1 MINFRNNNE
10 ENNEKKKNLKYEP
23 ESLHLNVFIEKDDLD
38 EEKSEKKEDI
48 KKSKFNFDKKQK
60 KSNSPSATKEIF
72 SLIKENLSKI
82 KKSFADGENL
92 SIKIMVGLW
101 CVTIISG
108 ILYFNS
114 SSNDAPK
121 VVFERKST
129 IKESEKEKIYIFFP
143 EGEKLVSSELEVNK
157 IENKNMLM
165 RRTLDE
171 TIRRLKEES
180 EKEKIYI
187 FFPEGEK
194 LVSSELEVNKI
205 ENKNMLMR
213 RTLDETIR
221 RLKELDKIPN
231 INEKVEVFCYLID
244 NVVYLDLPEKLFD
257 KVKSPKDELLLIYSF
272 VNTMTNVDTNIK
284 TVKILINGMDT
295 DKVKYANLKGQSKI
309 C

>member
-82 KKSFADGENL
+82 KKSFAAGENL

-157 IENKNMLM
+157 IENKNILM

-171 TIRRLKEES
+171 TIK
-180 EKEKIYI
+180 K
-187 FFPEGEK
+187 
-194 LVSSELEVNKI
+194 
-205 ENKNMLMR
+205 
-213 RTLDETIR
+213 
-221 RLKELDKIPN
+221 LKELDKIPN

-295 DKVKYANLKGQSKI
+295 DKVKYANLKRDFKFRKDI
-309 C
+309 

>member
-157 IENKNMLM
+157 MENKNILM

-171 TIRRLKEES
+171 TIK
-180 EKEKIYI
+180 K
-187 FFPEGEK
+187 
-194 LVSSELEVNKI
+194 
-205 ENKNMLMR
+205 
-213 RTLDETIR
+213 
-221 RLKELDKIPN
+221 LKELDKIPN

-295 DKVKYANLKGQSKI
+295 DKVKYANLKRDFKFRKDI
-309 C
+309 

>member
-10 ENNEKKKNLKYEP
+10 ENNEKNKNLKYEP
-23 ESLHLNVFIEKDDLD
+23 ESLHLNVFIEKDNLD

-101 CVTIISG
+101 CITIISG

-157 IENKNMLM
+157 MENKN
-165 RRTLDE
+165 
-171 TIRRLKEES
+171 I
-180 EKEKIYI
+180 
-187 FFPEGEK
+187 
-194 LVSSELEVNKI
+194 
-205 ENKNMLMR
+205 LMR

-295 DKVKYANLKGQSKI
+295 DKVKYANLKRDFKFRKDI
-309 C
+309 

>member
-82 KKSFADGENL
+82 KKSFAEGENL

-143 EGEKLVSSELEVNK
+143 DGEKLVSSELEVNK
-157 IENKNMLM
+157 IE
-165 RRTLDE
+165 
-171 TIRRLKEES
+171 S
-180 EKEKIYI
+180 
-187 FFPEGEK
+187 
-194 LVSSELEVNKI
+194 
-205 ENKNMLMR
+205 KNMLMR

-295 DKVKYANLKGQSKI
+295 DKVKYANLKRDFKFRKDI
-309 C
+309 

>member
-101 CVTIISG
+101 CITIISG

-157 IENKNMLM
+157 IE
-165 RRTLDE
+165 
-171 TIRRLKEES
+171 S
-180 EKEKIYI
+180 
-187 FFPEGEK
+187 
-194 LVSSELEVNKI
+194 
-205 ENKNMLMR
+205 KNMLMR

-244 NVVYLDLPEKLFD
+244 NIVYLDLPEKLFD

-295 DKVKYANLKGQSKI
+295 DKVKYANLKRDFKFRKDI
-309 C
+309 

>member
-82 KKSFADGENL
+82 KKSFAAGENL

-143 EGEKLVSSELEVNK
+143 DGEKLVSSELEVNK
-157 IENKNMLM
+157 IE
-165 RRTLDE
+165 
-171 TIRRLKEES
+171 S
-180 EKEKIYI
+180 
-187 FFPEGEK
+187 
-194 LVSSELEVNKI
+194 
-205 ENKNMLMR
+205 KNMLMR

-295 DKVKYANLKGQSKI
+295 DKVKYANLKRDFKFRKDI
-309 C
+309 

>member
-82 KKSFADGENL
+82 KKSFAEGENL

-101 CVTIISG
+101 CITIISG

-129 IKESEKEKIYIFFP
+129 IKESEKQKIYIFFP

-157 IENKNMLM
+157 IE
-165 RRTLDE
+165 
-171 TIRRLKEES
+171 S
-180 EKEKIYI
+180 
-187 FFPEGEK
+187 
-194 LVSSELEVNKI
+194 
-205 ENKNMLMR
+205 KNMLMR

-284 TVKILINGMDT
+284 TVKILINGMDM
-295 DKVKYANLKGQSKI
+295 DKVKYANLKRDFKFRKDI
-309 C
+309 

>member
-10 ENNEKKKNLKYEP
+10 ENNKKKKNLKYEP

-60 KSNSPSATKEIF
+60 KSNSPSAIKEIL

-92 SIKIMVGLW
+92 SIKIMIGLW

-171 TIRRLKEES
+171 TIK
-180 EKEKIYI
+180 K
-187 FFPEGEK
+187 
-194 LVSSELEVNKI
+194 
-205 ENKNMLMR
+205 
-213 RTLDETIR
+213 
-221 RLKELDKIPN
+221 LKELDKIPN

-295 DKVKYANLKGQSKI
+295 DKVKYANLKRDFKFRKDI
-309 C
+309 

>member
-10 ENNEKKKNLKYEP
+10 ENNEKNKNLKYEP

-82 KKSFADGENL
+82 KKSFAAGENL

-157 IENKNMLM
+157 MENKN
-165 RRTLDE
+165 
-171 TIRRLKEES
+171 I
-180 EKEKIYI
+180 
-187 FFPEGEK
+187 
-194 LVSSELEVNKI
+194 
-205 ENKNMLMR
+205 LMR

-295 DKVKYANLKGQSKI
+295 DKVKYANLKRDFKFRKDI
-309 C
+309 

>member
-23 ESLHLNVFIEKDDLD
+23 ESLHLNVFIEKDNLD
-38 EEKSEKKEDI
+38 ESKSEKKEDI

-171 TIRRLKEES
+171 TIRRLKE
-180 EKEKIYI
+180 
-187 FFPEGEK
+187 
-194 LVSSELEVNKI
+194 
-205 ENKNMLMR
+205 
-213 RTLDETIR
+213 
-221 RLKELDKIPN
+221 LDKIPN

-244 NVVYLDLPEKLFD
+244 NAVYLDLPEKLFD

-295 DKVKYANLKGQSKI
+295 DKVKYANLKRDFKFRKDI
-309 C
+309 

>member
-129 IKESEKEKIYIFFP
+129 IKESEKQKIYIFFP

-157 IENKNMLM
+157 IE
-165 RRTLDE
+165 
-171 TIRRLKEES
+171 S
-180 EKEKIYI
+180 
-187 FFPEGEK
+187 
-194 LVSSELEVNKI
+194 
-205 ENKNMLMR
+205 KNMLMR

-295 DKVKYANLKGQSKI
+295 DKVKYANLKRDFKFRKDI
-309 C
+309 

>member
-82 KKSFADGENL
+82 KKSFAEGENL

-101 CVTIISG
+101 CITIISG

-129 IKESEKEKIYIFFP
+129 IKESEKQKIYIFFP
-143 EGEKLVSSELEVNK
+143 DGEKLVSSELEVNK
-157 IENKNMLM
+157 IE
-165 RRTLDE
+165 
-171 TIRRLKEES
+171 S
-180 EKEKIYI
+180 
-187 FFPEGEK
+187 
-194 LVSSELEVNKI
+194 
-205 ENKNMLMR
+205 KNMLMR

-284 TVKILINGMDT
+284 TVKILINGMNT
-295 DKVKYANLKGQSKI
+295 DKVKYANLKRDFKFRKDI
-309 C
+309 

>member
-10 ENNEKKKNLKYEP
+10 ENNEKNKNLKYEP

-101 CVTIISG
+101 CITIISG

-157 IENKNMLM
+157 IE
-165 RRTLDE
+165 
-171 TIRRLKEES
+171 S
-180 EKEKIYI
+180 
-187 FFPEGEK
+187 
-194 LVSSELEVNKI
+194 
-205 ENKNMLMR
+205 KNMLMR

-295 DKVKYANLKGQSKI
+295 DKVKYANLKRDFKFRKDI
-309 C
+309 

>member
-82 KKSFADGENL
+82 KKSFAEGENL

-101 CVTIISG
+101 CITIISG

-157 IENKNMLM
+157 IE
-165 RRTLDE
+165 
-171 TIRRLKEES
+171 S
-180 EKEKIYI
+180 
-187 FFPEGEK
+187 
-194 LVSSELEVNKI
+194 
-205 ENKNMLMR
+205 KNMLMR

-295 DKVKYANLKGQSKI
+295 DKVKYANLKRDFKFRKDI
-309 C
+309 

>member
-82 KKSFADGENL
+82 KKSFAEGENL

-101 CVTIISG
+101 CITIISG

-157 IENKNMLM
+157 IE
-165 RRTLDE
+165 
-171 TIRRLKEES
+171 S
-180 EKEKIYI
+180 
-187 FFPEGEK
+187 
-194 LVSSELEVNKI
+194 
-205 ENKNMLMR
+205 KNMLMR

-244 NVVYLDLPEKLFD
+244 NIVYLDLPEKLFD

-295 DKVKYANLKGQSKI
+295 DKVKYANLKRDFKFRKDI
-309 C
+309 

>member
-171 TIRRLKEES
+171 TIRRLKE
-180 EKEKIYI
+180 
-187 FFPEGEK
+187 
-194 LVSSELEVNKI
+194 
-205 ENKNMLMR
+205 
-213 RTLDETIR
+213 
-221 RLKELDKIPN
+221 LDKIPN

-295 DKVKYANLKGQSKI
+295 DKVKYANLKRDFKFRKDI
-309 C
+309 

>member
-1 MINFRNNNE
+1 MINFKNNNE

-101 CVTIISG
+101 CITIISG

-143 EGEKLVSSELEVNK
+143 
-157 IENKNMLM
+157 
-165 RRTLDE
+165 D
-171 TIRRLKEES
+171 
-180 EKEKIYI
+180 
-187 FFPEGEK
+187 GEK

-295 DKVKYANLKGQSKI
+295 DKVKYANLKRDFKFRKDI
-309 C
+309 

>member
-171 TIRRLKEES
+171 TIRRLKE
-180 EKEKIYI
+180 
-187 FFPEGEK
+187 
-194 LVSSELEVNKI
+194 
-205 ENKNMLMR
+205 
-213 RTLDETIR
+213 
-221 RLKELDKIPN
+221 LDKIPN

-244 NVVYLDLPEKLFD
+244 NVIYLDLPEKLFD

-295 DKVKYANLKGQSKI
+295 DKVKYANLKRDFKFRKDI
-309 C
+309 

>member
-157 IENKNMLM
+157 IENKN
-165 RRTLDE
+165 
-171 TIRRLKEES
+171 I
-180 EKEKIYI
+180 
-187 FFPEGEK
+187 
-194 LVSSELEVNKI
+194 
-205 ENKNMLMR
+205 LMR

-295 DKVKYANLKGQSKI
+295 DKVKYANLKRDFKFRKDI
-309 C
+309 

>member
-129 IKESEKEKIYIFFP
+129 IKESEKQKIYIFFP

-157 IENKNMLM
+157 IENKN
-165 RRTLDE
+165 
-171 TIRRLKEES
+171 I
-180 EKEKIYI
+180 
-187 FFPEGEK
+187 
-194 LVSSELEVNKI
+194 
-205 ENKNMLMR
+205 LMR

-295 DKVKYANLKGQSKI
+295 DKVKYANLKRDFKFRKDI
-309 C
+309 

>member
-82 KKSFADGENL
+82 KKSFAEGENL

-143 EGEKLVSSELEVNK
+143 DGEKLVSSELEVNK
-157 IENKNMLM
+157 IE
-165 RRTLDE
+165 
-171 TIRRLKEES
+171 S
-180 EKEKIYI
+180 
-187 FFPEGEK
+187 
-194 LVSSELEVNKI
+194 
-205 ENKNMLMR
+205 KNMLMR

-244 NVVYLDLPEKLFD
+244 NIVYLDLPEKLFD

-295 DKVKYANLKGQSKI
+295 DKVKYANLKRDFKFRKDI
-309 C
+309 

>member
-82 KKSFADGENL
+82 KKSFAEGENL

-101 CVTIISG
+101 CITIISG

-143 EGEKLVSSELEVNK
+143 DGEKLVSSELEVNK
-157 IENKNMLM
+157 IE
-165 RRTLDE
+165 
-171 TIRRLKEES
+171 S
-180 EKEKIYI
+180 
-187 FFPEGEK
+187 
-194 LVSSELEVNKI
+194 
-205 ENKNMLMR
+205 KNMLMR

-295 DKVKYANLKGQSKI
+295 DKVKYANLKRDFKFRKDI
-309 C
+309 

>member
-60 KSNSPSATKEIF
+60 KSNSPSAIKEIF

-157 IENKNMLM
+157 IE
-165 RRTLDE
+165 
-171 TIRRLKEES
+171 S
-180 EKEKIYI
+180 
-187 FFPEGEK
+187 
-194 LVSSELEVNKI
+194 
-205 ENKNMLMR
+205 KNMLMR

-295 DKVKYANLKGQSKI
+295 DKVKYANLKRDFKFRKDI
-309 C
+309 

>member
-101 CVTIISG
+101 CITIISG

-129 IKESEKEKIYIFFP
+129 IK
-143 EGEKLVSSELEVNK
+143 
-157 IENKNMLM
+157 
-165 RRTLDE
+165 
-171 TIRRLKEES
+171 ES

-295 DKVKYANLKGQSKI
+295 DKVKYANLKRDFKFRKDI
-309 C
+309 

>member
-60 KSNSPSATKEIF
+60 KSNSPSAIKEIL

-157 IENKNMLM
+157 IENKNILM

-171 TIRRLKEES
+171 TIK
-180 EKEKIYI
+180 K
-187 FFPEGEK
+187 
-194 LVSSELEVNKI
+194 
-205 ENKNMLMR
+205 
-213 RTLDETIR
+213 
-221 RLKELDKIPN
+221 LKELDKIPN

-295 DKVKYANLKGQSKI
+295 DKVKYANLKRDFKFRKDI
-309 C
+309 

>member
-23 ESLHLNVFIEKDDLD
+23 ESLHLNIFIEKDDLD

-82 KKSFADGENL
+82 KKSFAEGENL

-101 CVTIISG
+101 CITIISG

-129 IKESEKEKIYIFFP
+129 IKESEKQKIYIFFP

-157 IENKNMLM
+157 IENKNILM

-171 TIRRLKEES
+171 TIK
-180 EKEKIYI
+180 K
-187 FFPEGEK
+187 
-194 LVSSELEVNKI
+194 
-205 ENKNMLMR
+205 
-213 RTLDETIR
+213 
-221 RLKELDKIPN
+221 LKELDKIPN

-295 DKVKYANLKGQSKI
+295 DKVKYANLKRDFKFRKDI
-309 C
+309 

>member
-101 CVTIISG
+101 CITIISG

-143 EGEKLVSSELEVNK
+143 
-157 IENKNMLM
+157 
-165 RRTLDE
+165 D
-171 TIRRLKEES
+171 
-180 EKEKIYI
+180 
-187 FFPEGEK
+187 GEK

-295 DKVKYANLKGQSKI
+295 DKVKYANLKRDFKFRKDI
-309 C
+309 

>member
-157 IENKNMLM
+157 MENKN
-165 RRTLDE
+165 
-171 TIRRLKEES
+171 I
-180 EKEKIYI
+180 
-187 FFPEGEK
+187 
-194 LVSSELEVNKI
+194 
-205 ENKNMLMR
+205 LMR

-295 DKVKYANLKGQSKI
+295 DKVKYANLKRDFKFRKDI
-309 C
+309 

>member
-1 MINFRNNNE
+1 MINFKNNNE

-92 SIKIMVGLW
+92 STKIMVGLW
-101 CVTIISG
+101 CITIISG

-143 EGEKLVSSELEVNK
+143 
-157 IENKNMLM
+157 
-165 RRTLDE
+165 D
-171 TIRRLKEES
+171 
-180 EKEKIYI
+180 
-187 FFPEGEK
+187 GEK

-295 DKVKYANLKGQSKI
+295 DKVKYANLKRDFKFRKDI
-309 C
+309 